1 MKSTLKEEDGGGG
14 RFGRLTGKVAEE
26 GVVKM
31 RGKEKEGAEGKK
43 RLIGQLQSFSSSTP
57 KIDTFEQR
65 VTKGKG

>member
-1 MKSTLKEEDGGGG
+1 MKSRSKGEGEGGG
-14 RFGRLTGKVAEE
+14 RFGRLTGKVAKE
-26 GVVKM
+26 GEKM
-31 RGKEKEGAEGKK
+31 GGKEKEGAEGKK